1 VAPVGQPLSG
11 IRVLLVED
19 HEDTRDMYAQVVA
32 AAGALVT
39 SAGSAR
45 DAVDVLHLADV
56 VVTDVGMAGDDGVWL
71 LEQIRAKT
79 SALPVIAVSGYVKD
93 QDPRLVKAAFDLVLL
108 KPVDPWRLCEEIGAV
123 LFHRHSGK

>member
-1 VAPVGQPLSG
+1 
-11 IRVLLVED
+11 
-19 HEDTRDMYAQVVA
+19 MYAQVVA

-45 DAVDVLHLADV
+45 RAVDVLHLADV

-79 SALPVIAVSGYVKD
+79 SDLPVIAVSGYVKD
-93 QDPRLVKAAFDLVLL
+93 QDPRFVKAAFDLVLL

-123 LFHRHSGK
+123 VSHRHSGK